1 MLYRLQMSVVKEIL
15 SLLRDPASRR
25 LLIGAPILQ
34 TLVFSTAATLEVSNA
49 DVALLNQDAGRWSYE
64 YVARVIGARFVDEIV
79 IVQSMEEMTE
89 LIDRRQ
95 VLIGLHLQAD
105 FSRDVEAGRPA
116 SVQVILDGRR
126 ANAAQVASGYL
137 AEISAT
143 LGVEL
148 EQRDGVSARGS
159 PGVELRHWFN
169 PNLHFR
175 WFIVTSLSALLT
187 MMLTLVTTSL
197 SIAQERE
204 LGTFDQVLV
213 SPLNSAEIIISKTVP
228 GLMVGVFVGL
238 LIVLIAVYGFG
249 VPLTSNPLLLF
260 ASLLLFLFSVVGLGL
275 AISAF
280 CQTQQQA
287 ILGVF
292 IGTIPMILISGFMT
306 PVENMPVW
314 LQVAAELSPLKH
326 MLIIIQGCF
335 LKSWG
340 VAEIWPHAWPM
351 LLIALVTLSFATV
364 VVKSRLE

>member
-1 MLYRLQMSVVKEIL
+1 M
-15 SLLRDPASRR
+15 LRDPASRR

-34 TLVFSTAATLEVSNA
+34 TVVFSAAATLEVSNT
-49 DVALLNQDAGRWSYE
+49 DIALMNEDAGRWSYE
-64 YVARVIGARFVDEIV
+64 YVARVAGAGFVDEMIT
-79 IVQSMEEMTE
+79 VQSMEQMTD

-95 VLIGLHLQAD
+95 VLIGLRLPSD
-105 FSRDVEAGRPA
+105 FSRKVTAGETA
-116 SVQVILDGRR
+116 SVQLLMDGRR

-143 LGVEL
+143 LGAEL
-148 EQRDGVSARGS
+148 QQGSAVSARGS

-187 MMLTLVTTSL
+187 MMLTLVTTAL
-197 SIAQERE
+197 SIARERE

-213 SPLNSAEIIISKTVP
+213 SPLNSAEIIVSKMVP

-238 LIVLIAVYGFG
+238 LIVMIAVFGFG
-249 VPLTSNPLLLF
+249 VPMAGNPLLLF
-260 ASLLLFLFSVVGLGL
+260 GSLLLFLFSVVGMGL

-306 PVENMPVW
+306 PVDNMPLW
-314 LQVAAELSPLKH
+314 LQACAELSPLKH
-326 MLIIIQGCF
+326 ALIIIQGCF
-335 LKSWG
+335 LKNWG

-351 LLIALVTLSFATV
+351 LLIALVTLGFATV
-364 VVKSRLE
+364 VVRGRLE